1 MALTYGFF
9 DSLQGDRKYSA
20 GDMSAIFDGIIN
32 DGVFDNVGD
41 MMTVK
46 APGGMYVTVGSG
58 RAWFNGKWTYIDTEY
73 PLLITDVP
81 PINSRI
87 VTVALEVNLDQA
99 ARQNSLK
106 LISGDVAGTPVPPT
120 LQQSDNIYQ
129 YPLAYVTVKAGATEI
144 TNSDVQVMVGTE
156 ACPFVTGILK
166 TTNISKLFTQW
177 DGEFDDWL
185 DDNTSEISKW
195 FADLKTTL
203 SEDDAAK
210 LLLRVKAVEDTMAL
224 MRSVTNV
231 TLEVNKWTYT
241 APYIQSFVLTDCTSA
256 DSPIIEAMTD
266 DIDNDTVEDYL
277 EECGYVTKFITGKK
291 VENGVMVDADNYV
304 TAYCASDRPTMPLIF
319 GVKGR

>member
-1 MALTYGFF
+1 MSVTYGFF
-9 DSLQGDRKYSA
+9 DSLDGDRKYSA
-20 GDMSAIFDGIIN
+20 GDMSAIFNGIIN

-87 VTVALEVNLDQA
+87 VAVVLEINLNQA
-99 ARQNSLK
+99 ARQNSIK
-106 LISGDVAGTPVPPT
+106 LISGDIAGSPVPPT
-120 LQQSDNIYQ
+120 LQKSNNIYQ

-144 TNSDVQVMVGTE
+144 TNSNIQVMVGTSS
-156 ACPFVTGILK
+156 CPFVTGILK
-166 TTNISKLFTQW
+166 TTNISTLFTQW
-177 DGEFDDWL
+177 NGEFDDWL
-185 DDNTSEISKW
+185 DGNTSEISKW

-203 SEDDAAK
+203 SKDDAAN
-210 LLLRVKAVEDTMAL
+210 LLLRVKGVEESMAL
-224 MRSVTNV
+224 MRSTTIV
-231 TLEVNKWTYT
+231 TLPVNSWTYS
-241 APYIQSFVLTDCTSA
+241 APYIQSFLLTDCKST

-266 DIDNDTVEDYL
+266 GVDNSKVEDYL

-291 VENGVMVDADNYV
+291 VVNGAMVNADNYI
-304 TAYCASDRPTMPLIF
+304 TAYCATDRPTMALTF